1 MMNCHILLDM
11 VCHMICKKNIYIF
24 INDKYYKTVDF
35 PDQYKTHKMYY
46 KIVNLYYDKILPNRY
61 D

>member
-11 VCHMICKKNIYIF
+11 VCHMIRKKNKNIF

-35 PDQYKTHKMYY
+35 PDQYKPHKMYY